1 MKENLDNNKLLLI
14 KAVLKITLAYLIVGV
29 LWILFSDR
37 LSFYIVQGNI
47 ELLNSWQNFKG
58 LFYILATSIFL
69 FFFTKKYLNDIYEKT
84 QKLTEASERY
94 STLIKQSSEGVFR
107 FEIHKPI
114 PVSLPIE
121 KQIKLF
127 YELSYLAECNEAM
140 AKMYGFSN
148 PSQLIGAKLDDFLIP
163 SIPENTKYLKNFAL
177 NNYRIVDWE
186 SHEVDKDGNKKY
198 FLNNLLGIVEYGNL
212 VRAWGAQR
220 DITKLKE
227 AEEALKASEDLYRTV
242 VKSLDEGLVITDI
255 EDHILFANQR
265 MSEMT
270 GYAIVEM
277 VGQLSYEILCEPAD
291 RDKILAKNKLRLTDK
306 SDTYEIMMH
315 RKDGSKFWVSINGT
329 PYKNSKGEII
339 GTVGA
344 INNIT
349 SAKLTQRMLKESE
362 EKYRLVV
369 EQVREVIFQTDDE
382 GKIIFLNPYWSEMTG
397 YDLNASIGK
406 NFTEFIF
413 PDDRRRVMNEFIS
426 VIYKKIE
433 FSRHLVRCVTSD
445 GGIRWIEIN
454 ARLMFNRD
462 NVIIGTSGTISD
474 INERKLA
481 EEELIKAKEK
491 AEESDRLKSIFLAQ
505 VSHEIRTPLNIIL
518 SYNSLIQ
525 DEVKKK
531 SGNILTS
538 EFQTI
543 ENGGKRLL
551 RTMDLILNMSM
562 IQSGNYEVKF
572 EKVDLSLL
580 LQKLIRESNSL
591 AQEKKLK
598 LCFYNN
604 SANSKIFAD
613 EYTITQAFQNIID
626 NAIKYT
632 NSGKVEIT
640 IYENGGE
647 SLLVDITDT
656 GIGIS
661 NEYMPKLY
669 TPFSQEEIG
678 YSRKFEGNGLG
689 LALTRKYFELNKA
702 DINVKSKK
710 GEGTTFTILLKLFK

>member
-1 MKENLDNNKLLLI
+1 
-14 KAVLKITLAYLIVGV
+14 
-29 LWILFSDR
+29 
-37 LSFYIVQGNI
+37 
-47 ELLNSWQNFKG
+47 
-58 LFYILATSIFL
+58 
-69 FFFTKKYLNDIYEKT
+69 
-84 QKLTEASERY
+84 
-94 STLIKQSSEGVFR
+94 
-107 FEIHKPI
+107 
-114 PVSLPIE
+114 
-121 KQIKLF
+121 
-127 YELSYLAECNEAM
+127 
-140 AKMYGFSN
+140 
-148 PSQLIGAKLDDFLIP
+148 
-163 SIPENTKYLKNFAL
+163 
-177 NNYRIVDWE
+177 
-186 SHEVDKDGNKKY
+186 
-198 FLNNLLGIVEYGNL
+198 
-212 VRAWGAQR
+212 
-220 DITKLKE
+220 
-227 AEEALKASEDLYRTV
+227 
-242 VKSLDEGLVITDI
+242 
-255 EDHILFANQR
+255 
-265 MSEMT
+265 
-270 GYAIVEM
+270 
-277 VGQLSYEILCEPAD
+277 
-291 RDKILAKNKLRLTDK
+291 
-306 SDTYEIMMH
+306 
-315 RKDGSKFWVSINGT
+315 
-329 PYKNSKGEII
+329 
-339 GTVGA
+339 
-344 INNIT
+344 
-349 SAKLTQRMLKESE
+349 
-362 EKYRLVV
+362 
-369 EQVREVIFQTDDE
+369 
-382 GKIIFLNPYWSEMTG
+382 
-397 YDLNASIGK
+397 
-406 NFTEFIF
+406 
-413 PDDRRRVMNEFIS
+413 
-426 VIYKKIE
+426 
-433 FSRHLVRCVTSD
+433 
-445 GGIRWIEIN
+445 
-454 ARLMFNRD
+454 MFNPD

-474 INERKLA
+474 VHERKLA

-525 DEVKKK
+525 DEVRKKL
-531 SGNILTS
+531 GYALTS

-543 ENGGKRLL
+543 ENGGKRLM

-710 GEGTTFTILLKLFK
+710 GEGTTFTISLKLFK